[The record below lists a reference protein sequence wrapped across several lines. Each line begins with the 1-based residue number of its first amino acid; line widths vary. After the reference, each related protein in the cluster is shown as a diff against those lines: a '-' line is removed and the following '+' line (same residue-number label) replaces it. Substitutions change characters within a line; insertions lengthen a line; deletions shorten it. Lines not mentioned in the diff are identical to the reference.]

1 MLNIICSKI
10 ISTILGNLSISVSEK
25 GLCAV
30 LFADSEKNKLSIPQ
44 AKGSTNLVLESAIEQ
59 LEAYFAGELKI
70 FDLPLDLNGTD
81 FQKKVWNALLEVP
94 YGKTDSY
101 KTLSKK
107 IGDVKAIRA
116 VGTANGKNPVSII
129 VPCHRII
136 GADGSLVGYAGELW
150 RKEKLLHLEGA
161 LQPTSQLSMF

>member
-101 KTLSKK
+101 
-107 IGDVKAIRA
+107 VKAIRA